1 MDRTERG
8 EYDEII
14 QKTKED
20 IKKKR
25 GMRKANEFTLKG
37 VAESGFIWTMGEIR
51 TTPAKSLGLSH
62 AVRMEMAPP

>member
-20 IKKKR
+20 IKKR
-25 GMRKANEFTLKG
+25 RKANEFTLKG

>member
-20 IKKKR
+20 IKKR
-25 GMRKANEFTLKG
+25 RKANEFTLKG
-37 VAESGFIWTMGEIR
+37 VAESGFIWTKGEIR
-51 TTPAKSLGLSH
+51 ATPAKSLGLSH